1 MRLIIISSLLL
12 IAVANYAQSY
22 TSYFTG
28 SSTNVT
34 TQPDGGICLMGGATE
49 NDEAM
54 KWFLQRANGGDILVL
69 RASGSDGYNDYLYAE
84 LGVAVNSVETIVF
97 NTADAVNDFYVQTR
111 IQNAEAIWFAGGDQ
125 WNYVNYWKNSPV
137 ETLVNNSIQQRN
149 IVIGGTS
156 AGMAILGSHYFSAQN
171 GTVTSATALANP
183 FHNLVSIGGNDFLN
197 AGVLSNT
204 ITDTHYDN
212 PDRRGRHVVFMARMA
227 TDFAIE
233 PRGIACDEYTA
244 VCIDG
249 TLARVYGN
257 YPSDDDNAYFV
268 QMNCELQD
276 RGPEV
281 CTPGTPLTWNRDGKA
296 LRVFRV
302 KGTQTGQYFFDW
314 AEMYS
319 ESEGD
324 WLYWYVDNGV
334 FHETPGEAYNC
345 NIGKPDIISSCEV
358 TISPNPVGEYL
369 NISTGNIVSGQILI
383 FDITGKTVYSGSF
396 EGKHLSIDTGS
407 LLPGMYVVEL
417 KSDAIQTRTKLLK
430 L

>member
-84 LGVAVNSVETIVF
+84 LGVTVNSVETIVF

-197 AGVLSNT
+197 AGVLGNT

-233 PRGIACDEYTA
+233 PRGIACDEYT
-244 VCIDG
+244 
-249 TLARVYGN
+249 
-257 YPSDDDNAYFV
+257 
-268 QMNCELQD
+268 
-276 RGPEV
+276 
-281 CTPGTPLTWNRDGKA
+281 
-296 LRVFRV
+296 
-302 KGTQTGQYFFDW
+302 
-314 AEMYS
+314 
-319 ESEGD
+319 
-324 WLYWYVDNGV
+324 
-334 FHETPGEAYNC
+334 
-345 NIGKPDIISSCEV
+345 
-358 TISPNPVGEYL
+358 
-369 NISTGNIVSGQILI
+369 
-383 FDITGKTVYSGSF
+383 
-396 EGKHLSIDTGS
+396 
-407 LLPGMYVVEL
+407 
-417 KSDAIQTRTKLLK
+417 
-430 L
+430 